1 MKRKTR
7 RAARKPVKRRAAKKP
22 GARKSGT
29 RKRALSA
36 VVIRHVAF
44 EDLGNFAPVLRR
56 RGLRIR
62 YVEAGH
68 ADLGNLDALAPDL
81 LVVLGGP
88 IEAYDDGAYP
98 FLADEVRLLQARLR
112 RKRPVLGVCLGAQ
125 LLARA
130 LGARVYPG
138 PAKEIGW
145 APIELTKAG
154 MRSPLKHLAADRTS
168 VLHWHGDTFE
178 LPAGAVHLAS
188 TAVCTHQA
196 FALGKHALG
205 LQFHPE
211 APGNIESWL
220 IGHTHEI
227 AATPG
232 VTVEDLRAQTVRC
245 APALQT
251 QGPAFLEA
259 WLDGAGL
266 RAHIKRKSRN

>member
-1 MKRKTR
+1 MTRKAR
-7 RAARKPVKRRAAKKP
+7 RAARKPGKPRAARKTA
-22 GARKSGT
+22 ARGKGQPT
-29 RKRALSA
+29 V

-44 EDLGNFAPVLRR
+44 EDLGNFARPLRW
-56 RGLRIR
+56 RGFRIR
-62 YVEAGH
+62 YVEAGRS
-68 ADLGNLDALAPDL
+68 DLGKIDALAPDL
-81 LVVLGGP
+81 LVILGGP